1 MIYTFRYLLHTITH
15 SHLINFNTENSL
27 RIVNALFIIYIY
39 HVNKSAIPRFNKML
53 ANVSKPI
60 PHNGQLLA
68 LVMQQRMMTVP
79 KLARKMSIASNGI
92 RQYCKLPSLHAAL
105 LWKLG
110 EILEYDFFAALSKE
124 FPLRGVSEK
133 ELELQQQLTDL
144 KKENELYQ
152 KILAGRLG
160 Q

>member
-1 MIYTFRYLLHTITH
+1 M
-15 SHLINFNTENSL
+15 
-27 RIVNALFIIYIY
+27 
-39 HVNKSAIPRFNKML
+39 PRFNKML

-68 LVMQQRMMTVP
+68 QVMNQRMMTVP
-79 KLARKMSIASNGI
+79 KLARKMGIAPNGI

-110 EILEYDFFAALSKE
+110 EILQYNFFAVLSTA
-124 FPLRGVSEK
+124 FPLQSPSEK

-144 KKENELYQ
+144 KKENELY
-152 KILAGRLG
+152 KNLLTGKLGR
-160 Q
+160 

>member
-1 MIYTFRYLLHTITH
+1 M
-15 SHLINFNTENSL
+15 
-27 RIVNALFIIYIY
+27 
-39 HVNKSAIPRFNKML
+39 PRFNKML

-68 LVMQQRMMTVP
+68 QVMNKRMMTVA
-79 KLARKMSIASNGI
+79 KLARKMGIASNGI

-110 EILEYDFFAALSKE
+110 EILEYDFFAVLSKE
-124 FPLRGVSEK
+124 FLMHSPSER
-133 ELELQQQLTDL
+133 EQDLQQQLTDL
-144 KKENELYQ
+144 KKENEIYQ